1 MSPGLLALTQKASSL
16 RFPRKHKV
24 AYGAPAPAVLRSGSA
39 LEPGGG
45 RAGAT
50 TPLQVL
56 PNSRAT
62 RGTSVEALKRDPPID
77 GVRLSEVVGAL
88 SFALDLTEGQPMGHS
103 VRSTLIGMR
112 IGETLGLT
120 EEQKSALYYALL
132 LKDLGCSSNA
142 ARLSSLFG
150 ADDRLLKHAHKL
162 TDWTAS
168 SDRAKLA
175 FKFSVPGKSK
185 LAKAWHML
193 MLGVNKRGSAHE
205 MMQTRCE
212 RGADIAT
219 MLHLPRGTSEAIRTL
234 DEHWDG
240 NGLPFGLRGSGI
252 PMLGRI
258 VSLAQ
263 TVEVFQNAFDVR
275 TAYEMAHA
283 RRGRW
288 FDPVLVDCL
297 DAFQMDTEFWGGLR
311 AADTLRAV
319 SALEPEERVIVA
331 DDERLDTVAEAFAR
345 VIDAKSPYTA
355 QHSQNVAS
363 IAVSAATSMGMS
375 EKDLRTLKRAALLH
389 DIGKL
394 GVSNTILD
402 KPAALDPVEYETMKQ
417 HTRFTLEILKRVTRF
432 RQFAATAAAHH
443 ERIDGSGYHLGL
455 HGEELGPVARVIAA
469 ADVTEALSADR
480 PYRAGM
486 SREETFGILD
496 RLVREGHLCPAAVEG
511 VRATFMGLPSNDVI
525 LSEAAS
531 KAA

>member
-1 MSPGLLALTQKASSL
+1 MSPGLLALTRTASTL
-16 RFPRKHKV
+16 RYPRGPRGPV
-24 AYGAPAPAVLRSGSA
+24 VPPAPAAPRSDS
-39 LEPGGG
+39 LPGPAEEQ
-45 RAGAT
+45 AGAT
-50 TPLQVL
+50 SPILTL
-56 PNSRAT
+56 PNSRLT
-62 RGTSVEALKRDPPID
+62 RGTSAAELRRDPPID

-103 VRSTLIGMR
+103 ARTTLIGMR
-112 IGETLGLT
+112 IGETLGLMD
-120 EEQKSALYYALL
+120 EQKSALYYALL

-162 TDWTAS
+162 TDWTAGG
-168 SDRAKLA
+168 DRARLA
-175 FKFSVPGKSK
+175 FKFSVPGKSRF
-185 LAKAWHML
+185 AKAWHML
-193 MLGVNKRGSAHE
+193 MLGINQRGSE
-205 MMQTRCE
+205 RKMMQTRCE

-219 MLHLPRGTSEAIRTL
+219 LLGLPRGTSEAIRTL

-240 NGLPFGLRGSGI
+240 SGMPLGLGGSGI

-297 DAFQMDTEFWGGLR
+297 DAFRLDSEFWGTVR
-311 AADTLRAV
+311 SADTLKAV
-319 SALEPEERVIVA
+319 RSLEPEERVVVA
-331 DDERLDTVAEAFAR
+331 DDTRLDTVATAFAR

-355 QHSQNVAS
+355 RHSQNVS
-363 IAVSAATSMGMS
+363 MIAVAAATEMGMAPR
-375 EKDLRTLKRAALLH
+375 ELLTLSRAALLH

-394 GVSNTILD
+394 GVSNTVLD
-402 KPAALDPVEYETMKQ
+402 KPAALDPVEMETMRQ
-417 HTRFTLEILKRVTRF
+417 HTRFTLEILKRVPRF
-432 RQFAATAAAHH
+432 RQFAATAASHH
-443 ERIDGSGYHLGL
+443 ERLDGSGYHLGL
-455 HGEELGPVARVIAA
+455 KGEELGPVARMIAV

-486 SREETFGILD
+486 PVDEVFTILD
-496 RLVREGHLCPAAVEG
+496 RLVREGHLCASAVEG
-511 VRATFMGLPSNDVI
+511 VQATFQGLPSETVG
-525 LSEAAS
+525 EVV

>member
-1 MSPGLLALTQKASSL
+1 MSPGLLSLTRTASSL
-16 RFPRKHKV
+16 RFPRVEKV
-24 AYGAPAPAVLRSGSA
+24 LFEPQAPAVPRSGPE
-39 LEPGGG
+39 LGPDEG

-50 TPLQVL
+50 SALQVI
-56 PNSRAT
+56 PDSRAVKGT
-62 RGTSVEALKRDPPID
+62 RAEELAKDPPID
-77 GVRLSEVVGAL
+77 GVRLSDVVGAL

-112 IGETLGLT
+112 IGEILGLT
-120 EEQKSALYYALL
+120 DEQKSALYYALL

-142 ARLSSLFG
+142 ARLSTLFG

-162 TDWTAS
+162 TDWTDAG
-168 SDRAKLA
+168 DRTRLA
-175 FKFSVPGKSK
+175 FKFSAPGKSR

-193 MLGVNKRGSAHE
+193 MLGVHQRGSAHE

-212 RGADIAT
+212 RGADIAK
-219 MLHLPRGTSEAIRTL
+219 LLGLPRGTSEAIRTL

-240 NGLPFGLRGSGI
+240 NGMPFGLSGSGI

-288 FDPVLVDCL
+288 FDPVVVDCL
-297 DAFQMDTEFWGGLR
+297 DAFQMDSQFWSGLR
-311 AADTLRAV
+311 QADTLKAV
-319 SALEPEERVIVA
+319 SALEPQELVIVA
-331 DDERLDTVAEAFAR
+331 NDERLDTVAEAFAR

-363 IAVSAATSMGMS
+363 IAVATGEHLGMTP
-375 EKDLRTLKRAALLH
+375 KDMRTLKRAALLH

-417 HTRFTLEILKRVTRF
+417 HTRFTMEILKRVARF

-455 HGEELGPVARVIAA
+455 RGDELGLVARVIAV

-480 PYRAGM
+480 PYRSGM
-486 SREETFGILD
+486 PVAEVFGILD

-511 VRATFMGLPSNDVI
+511 VQGTFAGLKAEVPVAA
-525 LSEAAS
+525 EAAR
-531 KAA
+531 AA